1 MLLMAEVYSVEVM
14 ALKTPEHVIQQYG
27 EYTSSRNDN
36 TLLCRAVFTI
46 SGTAEFPLNHPWQQN
61 FSKGLQSE

>member
-1 MLLMAEVYSVEVM
+1 MAEVYSVEVM

-36 TLLCRAVFTI
+36 TVLCRAVFTI
-46 SGTAEFPLNHPWQQN
+46 SGRAEFPLNHP
-61 FSKGLQSE
+61 